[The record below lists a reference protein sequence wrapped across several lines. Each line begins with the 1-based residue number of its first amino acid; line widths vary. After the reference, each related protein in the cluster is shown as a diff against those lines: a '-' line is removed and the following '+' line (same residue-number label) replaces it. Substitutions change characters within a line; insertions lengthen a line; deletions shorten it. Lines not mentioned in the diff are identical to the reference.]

1 MRASKQNRLD
11 SLGERGKHRQCF
23 ILDGRHQNV
32 MSGEFLQREEA
43 RNLVQ
48 SILFGFQ
55 NKFLILFKSRAK
67 PRIFRHAEQAHPY
80 AVENQSAIVLNAA
93 GHDLL
98 RLVPNLFHPRNRHAR
113 RQLHRAHT

>member
-1 MRASKQNRLD
+1 MIVRRDGPLARRGTKFGSK
-11 SLGERGKHRQCF
+11 
-23 ILDGRHQNV
+23 
-32 MSGEFLQREEA
+32 
-43 RNLVQ
+43 

-67 PRIFRHAEQAHPY
+67 TRIFRHAEEAHPY
-80 AVENQSAIVLNAA
+80 AVENQNALVLNAA